1 VKEEGNEFGKRK
13 RPTFIEGTLFIM
25 SVYATVSEL
34 VISVRQSNHD
44 GKDEKN

>member
-1 VKEEGNEFGKRK
+1 MNLVKGRDQHLS
-13 RPTFIEGTLFIM
+13 RGTLFIM

-34 VISVRQSNHD
+34 VISIRQSNHD